1 MRKFIVA
8 LFVLLVSACLF
19 FAHGWRE
26 QKKESKRLASNQSAL
41 LADVQ
46 LYKTKAGENA
56 AKVQKLEL
64 TKLEFEKQCAALKNE
79 VEALGIKTRRLESV
93 ISTSTKT
100 EAQVTAPVKDSIVY
114 RDREQPPD
122 TLRCFNFSD
131 DYLKV
136 NGCIEKDTFNG
147 RVESLD
153 TLIHA
158 AHRVPKKFLF
168 FKFGCKAI
176 ELEVVSKNP
185 HSKITYSRYIELK

>member
-8 LFVLLVSACLF
+8 LLVLLVSACLF

-26 QKKESKRLASNQSAL
+26 QKKESKRLAGNQSAL

-46 LYKTKAGENA
+46 LYKTQAGENA
-56 AKVQKLEL
+56 AKVQRLEL
-64 TKLEFEKQCAALKNE
+64 TKREFEKQCATLKNE
-79 VEALGIKTRRLESV
+79 VEALGIKTKRLERV
-93 ISTSTKT
+93 ISTSSKT
-100 EAQVTAPVKDSIVY
+100 EAQITAPVRDSLVY

-122 TLRCFNFSD
+122 TLRCFNFAD
-131 DYLKV
+131 NYLKV
-136 NGCIEKDTFNG
+136 DGCIEKDTFNG
-147 RVESLD
+147 KIESRD

-168 FKFGCKAI
+168 FRFGCKAI

-185 HSKITYSRYIELK
+185 HTEITYSRYIELK

>member
-1 MRKFIVA
+1 MKKFIIA
-8 LFVLLVSACLF
+8 LLVLLVSACIF
-19 FAHGWRE
+19 FAYGWRE
-26 QKKESKRLASNQSAL
+26 QKRESKRLSRNQSAL

-46 LYKTKAGENA
+46 LYKTQAGENA

-64 TKLEFEKQCAALKNE
+64 TKSEFEKQCVTLKNE
-79 VEALGIKTRRLESV
+79 VEALGIKTKRLESV
-93 ISTSTKT
+93 ISTSSKT
-100 EAQVTAPVKDSIVY
+100 EAQIVAPVKDSLVY

-122 TLRCFNFSD
+122 TLRCFSFAD

-147 RVESLD
+147 KIESRD

-168 FKFGCKAI
+168 FRFGCKAI

-185 HSKITYSRYIELK
+185 HSKIIYSRYIELK

>member
-64 TKLEFEKQCAALKNE
+64 TKLEFEKQCVALKNE
-79 VEALGIKTRRLESV
+79 VEALGIKTRRLKSV

-100 EAQVTAPVKDSIVY
+100 EVQVTAPVRDSIVY

>member
-41 LADVQ
+41 LADMQ

-64 TKLEFEKQCAALKNE
+64 TKLEFEKQCVALKNE

-100 EAQVTAPVKDSIVY
+100 EAQVTTPVRDSIVY

-147 RVESLD
+147 KVESLD

>member
-8 LFVLLVSACLF
+8 LFVLLVSVCLF

-41 LADVQ
+41 LADMQ

-64 TKLEFEKQCAALKNE
+64 TKLEFEKQCVALKNE

-100 EAQVTAPVKDSIVY
+100 EAQVTAPVRDSIVY

>member
-64 TKLEFEKQCAALKNE
+64 TKLEFEKQCVALKNE

-100 EAQVTAPVKDSIVY
+100 EVQVTAPVRDSIVY

-131 DYLKV
+131 VYLKV

>member
-41 LADVQ
+41 LADMQ

-64 TKLEFEKQCAALKNE
+64 TKLEFEKQCVALKNE

-100 EAQVTAPVKDSIVY
+100 EAQVTAPVRDSIVY

-147 RVESLD
+147 KVESLD

>member
-26 QKKESKRLASNQSAL
+26 QKKESKRLASNQTAL
-41 LADVQ
+41 LTDVQ

-79 VEALGIKTRRLESV
+79 VKALGIKTKRLESV

-100 EAQVTAPVKDSIVY
+100 EAQVTAPVRDSIVY

>member
-64 TKLEFEKQCAALKNE
+64 TKLEFEKQCVALKNE

-100 EAQVTAPVKDSIVY
+100 EVQVTAPVRDSIVY

-131 DYLKV
+131 VYLKV
-136 NGCIEKDTFNG
+136 NGCIEKDTFKG

>member
-1 MRKFIVA
+1 MKKFIIA
-8 LFVLLVSACLF
+8 LLVLLVSACIF
-19 FAHGWRE
+19 FAYGWRE
-26 QKKESKRLASNQSAL
+26 QKRESKRLSRNQSAL

-46 LYKTKAGENA
+46 LYKTQAGENA

-64 TKLEFEKQCAALKNE
+64 TKSEFEKQCVTLKNE
-79 VEALGIKTRRLESV
+79 VEALGIKTKRLESV
-93 ISTSTKT
+93 ISTSSKT
-100 EAQVTAPVKDSIVY
+100 EAQIVAPVKDSLVY

-122 TLRCFNFSD
+122 TLRCFSFAD

-147 RVESLD
+147 KIESRD

-158 AHRVPKKFLF
+158 VHRVPKKFLF
-168 FKFGCKAI
+168 FRFGCKAI

-185 HSKITYSRYIELK
+185 HSKIIYSRYIELK

>member
-1 MRKFIVA
+1 MRKLIVA
-8 LFVLLVSACLF
+8 LLVLLVSACIF

-26 QKKESKRLASNQSAL
+26 QKKENKRLAGNQSAL

-46 LYKTKAGENA
+46 LYKTQAGESA

-64 TKLEFEKQCAALKNE
+64 TKSEFERQCVTLKNE
-79 VEALGIKTRRLESV
+79 VEALGIKTKRLESV
-93 ISTSTKT
+93 INTSTKT
-100 EAQVTAPVKDSIVY
+100 EVQVTAPVRDSIVY

-122 TLRCFNFSD
+122 TLRCFDFTDN
-131 DYLKV
+131 YLKV
-136 NGCIEKDTFNG
+136 NGCIEKDSFNG

-153 TLIHA
+153 TLIHV

-168 FKFGCKAI
+168 FRFGCKAI

>member
-1 MRKFIVA
+1 MKKFIIA
-8 LFVLLVSACLF
+8 LLVLLVSACIF
-19 FAHGWRE
+19 FAYGWRE
-26 QKKESKRLASNQSAL
+26 QKRESKRLSRNQSAL

-46 LYKTKAGENA
+46 LYKTQAGENA

-64 TKLEFEKQCAALKNE
+64 TKSEFEKQCVTLKNE
-79 VEALGIKTRRLESV
+79 VEALGIKTKRLESV
-93 ISTSTKT
+93 ISTSSKT
-100 EAQVTAPVKDSIVY
+100 EAQIVAPVKDSLVY

-122 TLRCFNFSD
+122 TLRCFSFAD

-147 RVESLD
+147 KIESRD
-153 TLIHA
+153 TLIHV

-168 FKFGCKAI
+168 FRFGCKAI

-185 HSKITYSRYIELK
+185 HSKIIYSRYIELK

>member
-100 EAQVTAPVKDSIVY
+100 EVQVTATVRDSIVY

>member
-26 QKKESKRLASNQSAL
+26 QKKESKRLASNQAAL

-64 TKLEFEKQCAALKNE
+64 TKLEFEKQCTALKNE
-79 VEALGIKTRRLESV
+79 VEALGIKTKRLESV

-100 EAQVTAPVKDSIVY
+100 EAQVTAPVRDSIVY

>member
-1 MRKFIVA
+1 MKKFIIA
-8 LFVLLVSACLF
+8 LLVLLVSACIF
-19 FAHGWRE
+19 FAYGWRE
-26 QKKESKRLASNQSAL
+26 QKRESKRLSRNQSAL

-46 LYKTKAGENA
+46 LYKTQAGENA

-64 TKLEFEKQCAALKNE
+64 TKSEFEKQCVTLKNE
-79 VEALGIKTRRLESV
+79 VEALGIKTKRLESV
-93 ISTSTKT
+93 ISTSSKT
-100 EAQVTAPVKDSIVY
+100 EAQIVAPVKDSLVY

-122 TLRCFNFSD
+122 TLRCFSFAD

-147 RVESLD
+147 KIESRD

-158 AHRVPKKFLF
+158 VHRVPKKFLF
-168 FKFGCKAI
+168 FRFGCKAI

>member
-41 LADVQ
+41 LADMQ

-64 TKLEFEKQCAALKNE
+64 TKLEFEKQCVALKNE
-79 VEALGIKTRRLESV
+79 VEALDIKTRRLESV

-100 EAQVTAPVKDSIVY
+100 EAQVTAPVRDSIVY

>member
-8 LFVLLVSACLF
+8 LFVLLVSSCLF

-64 TKLEFEKQCAALKNE
+64 TKSEFEKQCVILKNE
-79 VEALGIKTRRLESV
+79 VEALGIKTKRLESV
-93 ISTSTKT
+93 ISTSSKT
-100 EAQVTAPVKDSIVY
+100 EAQITAPVRDSIVY

-122 TLRCFNFSD
+122 TIRCFNFYDS
-131 DYLKV
+131 YLKV

-147 RVESLD
+147 KIESRD

-158 AHRVPKKFLF
+158 AHRVPKSF
-168 FKFGCKAI
+168 FSSGSAVR
-176 ELEVVSKNP
+176 L
-185 HSKITYSRYIELK
+185 